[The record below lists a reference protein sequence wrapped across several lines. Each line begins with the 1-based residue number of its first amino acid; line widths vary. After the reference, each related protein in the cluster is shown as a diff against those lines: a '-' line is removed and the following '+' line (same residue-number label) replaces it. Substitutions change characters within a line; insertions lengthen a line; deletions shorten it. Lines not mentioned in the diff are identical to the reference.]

1 MLIGKIP
8 LILALATLAACGPAT
23 PDPAAD
29 RSQSAA
35 ATATDANPPQKDASM
50 QDAHQDSAQP
60 LPPPRPDSVLYFIS
74 NVDGY
79 GALEYEIANGSWI
92 HYWYGFQ
99 FELGGTRYYTG
110 FAWKTPQLFGA
121 DLENHYP
128 APDTPVT
135 LAHATFVASEAG
147 SKLPWDFQGA
157 ELYIGEFGGREQGNA
172 IDETR
177 KPRTHTT
184 RDGRLVLAV
193 PTWSLQS
200 GINVLSYDVLAF
212 DPRETSDVNDTH
224 WTYVGNLH
232 AGYDNT
238 THCGEDVTGNPPCV
252 KNTSTLEFVEQPG
265 LPALRVTVSGNPAGQ
280 EGDATTEYRY
290 DPGRK
295 SYLPAP

>member
-1 MLIGKIP
+1 MLIRKIP
-8 LILALATLAACGPAT
+8 LILALAMLAACGPAT

-29 RSQSAA
+29 RSTSAA
-35 ATATDANPPQKDASM
+35 ANATDPNPPRKDASM
-50 QDAHQDSAQP
+50 QDAHQGSNQP
-60 LPPPRPDSVLYFIS
+60 LQPPRPDSVLYFIS
-74 NVDGY
+74 NVDGD
-79 GALEYEIANGSWI
+79 GALEYEVANGSWI

-99 FELGGTRYYTG
+99 FELEGTTYYTG
-110 FAWKTPQLFGA
+110 FAWETPEVFGA
-121 DLENHYP
+121 ERENHYP

-135 LAHATFVASEAG
+135 LAQATFVASEAG
-147 SKLPWDFQGA
+147 SESPWKWLGS
-157 ELYIGEFGGREQGNA
+157 ELSIGEFGGREQGNVV
-172 IDETR
+172 DPER

-200 GINVLSYDVLAF
+200 GISVLSYDVLAF
-212 DPRETSDVNDTH
+212 DPRETSDVDDTH

-252 KNTSTLEFVEQPG
+252 KNTSTLEFVEQSG
-265 LPALRVTVSGNPAGQ
+265 LPALRVTVSGDPAG
-280 EGDATTEYRY
+280 DAATEYRY
-290 DPGRK
+290 DTGRK